1 MAIRCEV
8 EAGVAEVVI
17 DNPPVNALGS
27 RDWREFAELL
37 TGLGRRDDVQCVV
50 IRAEG
55 RGFQAGVDVKELAAD
70 GSKIVDV
77 NRGCYDTFAAI
88 YDCPVPVISA
98 VHGYCLGGG
107 IGISGASDIVIASE
121 DASFGLPEIDRGA
134 LGAATHLMR
143 LVGMQKTR
151 RMLYTGEPIPAAE
164 VHRLGGVESV
174 VPRAALREEARALAA
189 KIAAKS
195 PKAVRLAK
203 WSLNGIELLDPK
215 KSYRFEQGFTL
226 ELYTS
231 PDSQEARDAFVEKR
245 ESSFSKKP
253 GFFSV
258 PRGCQNTVR
267 PPSDTLRPCRTP
279 SPTSPNRSAICTRF
293 FNRSSRAYSPGA

>member
-1 MAIRCEV
+1 MSIDVRID
-8 EAGVAEVVI
+8 EAGIAELVL
-17 DNPPVNALGS
+17 NHPPVNALDARGWA
-27 RDWREFAELL
+27 RLAE
-37 TGLGRRDDVQCVV
+37 TVEALGRNPAVRVV
-50 IRAEG
+50 LIAAEG
-55 RGFQAGVDVKELAAD
+55 RGFCAGVDIKELAAD
-70 GSKIVDV
+70 GRKIVDV
-77 NRGCYDTFAAI
+77 NRGCYDAFAAI

-98 VHGYCLGGG
+98 VHGFCLGGG
-107 IGISGASDIVIASE
+107 IGIAGASDIVIASE

-151 RMLYTGEPIPAAE
+151 RMLYTGEPISAAE
-164 VHRLGGVESV
+164 AHRLGGVESV
-174 VPRAALREEARALAA
+174 VPREALRAEARALAA

-203 WSLNGIELLDPK
+203 WSLNGIELLDIK

-245 ESSFSKKP
+245 AAKFE
-253 GFFSV
+253 
-258 PRGCQNTVR
+258 
-267 PPSDTLRPCRTP
+267 
-279 SPTSPNRSAICTRF
+279 PTAR
-293 FNRSSRAYSPGA
+293 